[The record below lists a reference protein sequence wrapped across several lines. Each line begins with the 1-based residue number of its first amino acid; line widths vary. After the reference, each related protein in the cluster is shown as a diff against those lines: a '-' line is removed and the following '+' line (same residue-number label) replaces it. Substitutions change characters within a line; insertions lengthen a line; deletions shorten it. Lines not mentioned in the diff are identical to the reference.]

1 MEVKLSVCVE
11 VSADEKHARLVTS
24 GHLTE
29 TNQHML
35 YPLIHR
41 ARTLTS
47 QTQVIVDLTAVTHF
61 EAAALDLL
69 RWEVALDQTQ
79 HPTRPVQF
87 ALLDSPPASGSSSTP
102 EGGT

>member
-1 MEVKLSVCVE
+1 MELQLSVSVKLTT
-11 VSADEKHARLVTS
+11 DEKHVRLVTS

-47 QTQVIVDLTAVTHF
+47 QTQVVVDLTAVTHF

-69 RWEVALDQTQ
+69 RWEVALDRPQ
-79 HPTRPVQF
+79 HPTKPVQF
-87 ALLDSPPASGSSSTP
+87 VLLESPPPSGSSSAP
-102 EGGT
+102 EDGT